1 MHKIDPS
8 EASPPR
14 APAQLTTRPGGP
26 PWRRAA
32 LAVLV
37 AHVAAYGVAQSV
49 APAELVLDA
58 APLQFDLVVAPV
70 PEPMA
75 PPPEPEPPPP
85 TPPPPPPPPPPPEP
99 EPEPQPVVAAPAP
112 EPVPEPA
119 APPPPPKRKK
129 LPPKK
134 KEEPPREEE
143 PVPVEPPPAPAVEAP
158 PAPAPVAPVAA
169 APEPAP
175 LTPARFDA
183 AYLNNPTPPYPQQSR
198 RLGEEG
204 TSRIRVCIDAAG
216 KPTDEITLEAS
227 SGSPRLDNAAL
238 TVIRRWTFQPARRGD
253 QPVPGCV
260 VVPMEFRL
268 DR

>member
-1 MHKIDPS
+1 MLKTDPND
-8 EASPPR
+8 ASPPQ
-14 APAQLTTRPGGP
+14 APVQPTTSSGGP

-32 LAVLV
+32 LIVLV
-37 AHVAAYGVAQSV
+37 AHLGGYGIAKTM
-49 APAELVLDA
+49 APAELTLDA
-58 APLQFDLVVAPV
+58 APLQFELVVAPV

-75 PPPEPEPPPP
+75 PPPEPDPPPP

-99 EPEPQPVVAAPAP
+99 EPEPEPVVAAPAP

-129 LPPKK
+129 QPPPKK
-134 KEEPPREEE
+134 VEEPPKEEPPVIAA
-143 PVPVEPPPAPAVEAP
+143 PPAVEAT

-175 LTPARFDA
+175 ITPARFDA
-183 AYLNNPTPPYPQQSR
+183 AYLNNPRPIYPSHSR

-204 TSRIRVCIDAAG
+204 TTRLRVCLDIAG
-216 KPTDEITLEAS
+216 KPTDDVTVASS
-227 SGSPRLDNAAL
+227 SGSERLDNAAL
-238 TVIRRWTFQPARRGD
+238 QAVRKWSFTPFRRGS
-253 QPVPGCV
+253 QPFADCV
-260 VVPMEFRL
+260 VVPIDWRL